1 MVAQIDA
8 VVRLLKDGDPDTV
21 RLVKEQFVHSGN
33 EYLHDLEELVE
44 RSDSQVSCHLRD
56 ILETIRHREREEDF
70 ELLCRFFHDSSDVE
84 PALWQLATVLD
95 PESDIEGSQFRV
107 EQWGRRFSVKIGGA
121 ISSRERVIALSE
133 FMADELSFRGN
144 EEDYYNPK
152 NSLLPRVVDTRSG
165 IPISLVLLYR
175 MVALRAGMIVDGIN
189 LPGHFIAR
197 HADVLFDPFHRG
209 RVLTRPDIE
218 GILRRQ
224 GLRLKSC
231 HLYPASPRQIL
242 TRILANL
249 TYSYD
254 LAGDCHHR
262 SLTDHWVRIL
272 TGSPA

>member
-8 VVRLLKDGDPDTV
+8 VVRLLRDGDPDTV
-21 RLVKEQFVHSGN
+21 RLVKEQFVHSGD
-33 EYLHDLEELVE
+33 EYLHDLEELAG
-44 RSDSQVSCHLRD
+44 RADSEVSGHLRD
-56 ILETIRHREREEDF
+56 ILDTIRHKEREEDF

-84 PALWQLATVLD
+84 PALWQLAAVLD
-95 PESDIEGSQFRV
+95 PGCDIEGCRFRV
-107 EQWGRRFSVKIGGA
+107 EQWGRRFSVRIGGA
-121 ISSRERVIALSE
+121 ISSRERVIALAD

-144 EEDYYNPK
+144 EEDYYNPR
-152 NSLLPRVVDTRSG
+152 NSLLPRVVDTRAG

-175 MVALRAGMIVDGIN
+175 IVALRAGMIVDGIN

-209 RVLTRPDIE
+209 RILTQRDVE
-218 GILRRQ
+218 GILKRQ

-231 HLYPASPRQIL
+231 HLFPATPRQIL

-249 TYSYD
+249 VYSYD
-254 LAGDCHHR
+254 LVGDCHHR

-272 TGSPA
+272 TSGPG